1 MKRIFTIF
9 ALAALAASCSGPSFE
24 LGKVPDN
31 KSPKYSVTP
40 DADSPN
46 IIRFTFD
53 EEQVSPF
60 WKIRKPDGGYLESS
74 SRDFTLRY
82 FMKGEYDGTLTVYG
96 SGGMGEPIPFTFM
109 VTDNDP
115 VVQKL
120 TGDGEQKALVES
132 IYAIKAWNPEAHF
145 GEGAWVRKYHDVLL
159 VVGRKNGKAIALD
172 TKIPTPDGW
181 KQMRDIH
188 VGDYVYAI
196 DGVPAKV
203 LVESPVRENHD
214 CYRISFEDGA
224 DAEIV
229 LLKRK
234 GKIDV
239 RSTSV
244 ADFIRE
250 NILK

>member
-1 MKRIFTIF
+1 MKRIFSIF
-9 ALAALAASCSGPSFE
+9 ALAALAAACSGPSFE
-24 LGKVPDN
+24 LGKVPDS

-40 DADSPN
+40 DPDSPN

-120 TGDGEQKALVES
+120 TGDGEQKVWV
-132 IYAIKAWNPEAHF
+132 WNWSEDGHF
-145 GEGAWVRKYHDVLL
+145 GEGARDAQAPDWWPVAAWEMKDFAMYDDELSFVR
-159 VVGRKNGKAIALD
+159 IC
-172 TKIPTPDGW
+172 P
-181 KQMRDIH
+181 
-188 VGDYVYAI
+188 
-196 DGVPAKV
+196 
-203 LVESPVRENHD
+203 
-214 CYRISFEDGA
+214 
-224 DAEIV
+224 
-229 LLKRK
+229 
-234 GKIDV
+234 
-239 RSTSV
+239 
-244 ADFIRE
+244 
-250 NILK
+250 

>member
-40 DADSPN
+40 DTDSPN

-120 TGDGEQKALVES
+120 TGDGEQKVWV
-132 IYAIKAWNPEAHF
+132 WN
-145 GEGAWVRKYHDVLL
+145 
-159 VVGRKNGKAIALD
+159 
-172 TKIPTPDGW
+172 
-181 KQMRDIH
+181 
-188 VGDYVYAI
+188 
-196 DGVPAKV
+196 
-203 LVESPVRENHD
+203 
-214 CYRISFEDGA
+214 
-224 DAEIV
+224 
-229 LLKRK
+229 
-234 GKIDV
+234 
-239 RSTSV
+239 
-244 ADFIRE
+244 
-250 NILK
+250 